1 MLKLRDGIVEL
12 YKKVAT
18 SIPPD
23 VVEALK
29 NAHAAE
35 DGLAKESLGI
45 ILENINTARQSERPV
60 CQDTGIPVF
69 HVRMPRG
76 LSQNGMKATIID
88 ATVIATEKVPL
99 RPNAV
104 DILTDKNSGNNTG
117 AGFPVI
123 YIEEVSEDRL
133 RIDLMLKGAGCENA
147 GQTYKLPIEELNA
160 QRDLDGV
167 RRCVLDAVFKAQGR
181 ACPPYTIGVG
191 IGGAK
196 DQVSILAKHQLFRRI
211 TDISEIPEIAV
222 LESRL
227 LNEINS
233 LSIGP
238 MGLGGKTTAI
248 GVKVGANHRHPASY
262 FVEISVSCWANR
274 RGRLIW

>member
-23 VVEALK
+23 VVVALK
-29 NAHAAE
+29 NAHEAE

-104 DILTDKNSGNNTG
+104 DILTDRNSGNNTG

-211 TDISEIPEIAV
+211 TEISEIPEIAA

-248 GVKVGANHRHPASY
+248 GVKVGTNHRHPASY